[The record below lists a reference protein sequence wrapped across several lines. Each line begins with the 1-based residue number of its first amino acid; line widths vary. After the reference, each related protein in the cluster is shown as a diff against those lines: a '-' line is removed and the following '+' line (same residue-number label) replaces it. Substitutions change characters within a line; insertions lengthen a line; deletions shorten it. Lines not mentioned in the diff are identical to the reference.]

1 MSLQSVLSNLRG
13 SRSTDK
19 LVALVALAD
28 ATLER
33 DKQLSGRLK
42 SVELTW
48 SERSG
53 ELLPCVKVE
62 FKDPAPTGGVTSL

>member
-1 MSLQSVLSNLRG
+1 MSLRSVLSNLGG

-53 ELLPCVKVE
+53 ELLPCVKIE

>member
-19 LVALVALAD
+19 LVALVALGESAM
-28 ATLER
+28 ER
-33 DKQLSGRLK
+33 DPQLTGRLK

-53 ELLPCVKVE
+53 ELLPCVKIE
-62 FKDPAPTGGVTSL
+62 FKDPTPTGGVVSL